1 MRVIAGTAKGRRL
14 KSLPGSGTRP
24 IADRVKTALFDIL
37 GASIVGARVLD
48 LFAGTGSV
56 GIEALSRGAAEA
68 VFVEKDP
75 RAIRVLRENLQR
87 TGLLDRAR
95 VVRADVFAFLRAGPV
110 EPFDFI
116 YIAPPQYRGWWHRTL
131 RVFDARPEWLTSRG
145 IIVAQIHPRE
155 FEEVPLRHLSL
166 ADRRDYG
173 STHLLFYRR
182 REPDPERAAG
192 EGVSPSV
199 L

>member
-1 MRVIAGTAKGRRL
+1 MRVIAGSAKGRRL
-14 KSLPGSGTRP
+14 KSLPGSSTRP

-75 RAIRVLRENLQR
+75 RAIRVLRENLQQ
-87 TGLLDRAR
+87 TGFVDRAR
-95 VVRADVFAFLRAGPV
+95 VVRADVFDFLGSGPL

-116 YIAPPQYRGWWHRTL
+116 YVAPPQYRGWWRLTL
-131 RVFDARPEWLTSRG
+131 ELLEARPGWLAVSG
-145 IIVAQIHPRE
+145 IIVVQIHPRE
-155 FEEVPLRHLSL
+155 FEEVSLRHLGQ

-173 STHLLFYRR
+173 STLLLFYQRR
-182 REPDPERAAG
+182 
-192 EGVSPSV
+192 
-199 L
+199 LK

>member
-1 MRVIAGTAKGRRL
+1 MRVISGSAKGRRL
-14 KSLPGSGTRP
+14 KSLPGPGTRP
-24 IADRVKTALFDIL
+24 ITDRVKTALFDIL
-37 GASIVGARVLD
+37 GPAVAGARVLD

-75 RAIRVLRENLQR
+75 RAIRVVRENLR
-87 TGLLDRAR
+87 ETGLADRAR
-95 VVRADVFAFLRAGPV
+95 VVRADVFAFLRSEPLN
-110 EPFDFI
+110 PFDLI
-116 YIAPPQYRGWWHRTL
+116 YIAPPQYRGWWRRTL
-131 RVFDARPEWLTSRG
+131 ELLDERPGWLAPEGTA
-145 IIVAQIHPRE
+145 VVQIHPRE
-155 FEEVPLRHLSL
+155 FEEVPLRHLRL

-182 REPDPERAAG
+182 REEKLPPAPE
-192 EGVSPSV
+192 

>member
-1 MRVIAGTAKGRRL
+1 GPAVA
-14 KSLPGSGTRP
+14 
-24 IADRVKTALFDIL
+24 
-37 GASIVGARVLD
+37 GARILD

-75 RAIRVLRENLQR
+75 RAIRVLRENLR
-87 TGLLDRAR
+87 ETGLADRAR
-95 VVRADVFAFLRAGPV
+95 VVRADVFAFLRS
-110 EPFDFI
+110 EPLGSFDLI
-116 YIAPPQYRGWWHRTL
+116 YIAPPQYRGWWRRTL
-131 RVFDARPEWLTSRG
+131 ELLDERPAWLSAQG
-145 IIVAQIHPRE
+145 IAVVQIHPRE
-155 FEEVPLRHLSL
+155 FEEVPLRHLGL

-182 REPDPERAAG
+182 REE
-192 EGVSPSV
+192 E